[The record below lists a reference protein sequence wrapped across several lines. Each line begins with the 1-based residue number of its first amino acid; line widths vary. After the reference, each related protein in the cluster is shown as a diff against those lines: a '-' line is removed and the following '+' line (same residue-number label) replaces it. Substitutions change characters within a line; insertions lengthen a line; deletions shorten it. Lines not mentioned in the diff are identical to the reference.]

1 MTNKI
6 LGITIDI
13 EGKTSGLTKSLQEA
27 NSSINKTT
35 SALKDVDKALKLDP
49 TNVELLAQKE
59 ALLTKQI
66 EQTSEKLEVM
76 RQVADDANDALERG
90 DISQEQYASLTAEIV
105 RTEQALGDLESEANT
120 SADALEDTGDAAEEA
135 GDNAEE
141 SSEAMEMLG
150 EAAEKA
156 GEVAVAA
163 FEAVVVA
170 AAAVG
175 AAIVSA
181 MASAGTALVN
191 ATLDTS
197 HLADELMTLSSTT
210 GLSTDALQELNYASE
225 LLDVDTSTVTGSMTK
240 LLKTMSSAADGSSS
254 AMSKF
259 EELGLAIY
267 DADGHMRSAED
278 VFWDAVDV
286 LGQIDNETERDAAA
300 MDLFGKSARELNPL
314 IEAGSDA
321 FAELAQEAHDVGYVM
336 DGETLDAF
344 GALDDNMVR
353 MTNTAQ
359 AVEQSFGQVLL
370 PLLTDASG
378 DLVDLMG
385 DFSGALAGADGD
397 IDQIASTIEEFAP
410 RAVELV
416 EQYVPQ
422 ILTVIESV
430 FNALLPVIISVAP
443 KLIEL
448 LGTLIEQLA
457 SSIASNSEAF
467 IGAFTSLFESLV
479 NSVVVLLP
487 VIIPLAIELIMAL
500 VNALVEN
507 APLLI
512 DGALS
517 IITTLSDTLLAPE
530 NLELFISGATTL
542 IMALLNGLTQALPVL
557 IPAAI
562 NAILTIVD
570 TLLSSGCLE
579 QIIKAALTLINTL
592 AMSLIDYL
600 PELIARLPEIIL
612 AIVNFLTGD
621 ALSDIIEAGFTL
633 ITAIIGKLPEI
644 TVAIVGGLIELVAGM
659 IDYLLNDGTEDL
671 FEAFGSV
678 FEGII
683 EGAKTWGSDI
693 IGNLIDGI
701 KSMLTNLTNT
711 VSGVAKSIAD
721 YLHFSEPEKGP
732 LSDFNESGADMI
744 KGFIDSMESEK
755 ADLES
760 ALYDTAGLISGDWNA
775 SMSLSA
781 NAATGTQSA
790 FDFGRL
796 ETILSGL
803 GGQTASLVLPIY
815 IGSEHIDTIV
825 MDAVDRYN
833 YTTGGH

>member
-1 MTNKI
+1 MANKI

-210 GLSTDALQELNYASE
+210 GLSTDAIQELNYASE

-267 DADGHMRSAED
+267 DTDGNLRSAED

-300 MDLFGKSARELNPL
+300 MELFGKSARELNPL

-385 DFSGALAGADGD
+385 DFSGTLSTADGD

-443 KLIEL
+443 QFIELIGKLIEM
-448 LGTLIEQLA
+448 LA
-457 SSIASNSEAF
+457 NSIASNSEAF

-487 VIIPLAIELIMAL
+487 VIIPLAISLIMAL

-517 IITTLSDTLLAPE
+517 IISTLADTLLAPE
-530 NLELFISGATTL
+530 NLETFISGATTL

-579 QIIKAALTLINTL
+579 QIIHAALTLINTL

-600 PELIARLPEIIL
+600 PELISRLPEIIL

-633 ITAIIGKLPEI
+633 ITAILGKLPEI

-803 GGQTASLVLPIY
+803 GGQNATLVLPIY